1 MSRRAVTAGLVLGLL
16 PFLGGCSGGLIG
28 DILPHAIGGLP
39 GDAPP
44 RPGRPGHE
52 EWLQKVYGTKPKEPG
67 EKVAE
72 QSAEEPG

>member
-1 MSRRAVTAGLVLGLL
+1 MSRRAVTVVLGLL
-16 PFLGGCSGGLIG
+16 PFIGGCSGGLIG

-52 EWLQKVYGTKPKEPG
+52 EWLQKVYGTKSRDR
-67 EKVAE
+67 ARRL
-72 QSAEEPG
+72 QSSPLRNQAD